1 MSITTQRAPVLDF
14 DHHSVRLAHHRDEVL
29 AEVDRYPI
37 FYTEANG
44 GYWVVTSYD
53 LTKAVLRDPETFS
66 SLKDEDGTGGVTIPT
81 MIGPRLL
88 PAEVDAPYHRTLRRI
103 LAPFF
108 QRSAVEKMRPAIEAL
123 TREAIDE
130 VICKRE
136 FDAASDISSLIP
148 ARTMVEYLGFPESER
163 VAFIR
168 SIHAALDVMPHA
180 ADPAWAGSPEL
191 IEGMRALGHAV
202 NVINDLIAER
212 RLRPTDDL
220 VSFISAN
227 REVADE
233 HIMWIIFT
241 LLVGGIEN
249 PAAMISNSL
258 LYLSVDT
265 TLRQRLIADPSL
277 IPAAREELMRHITPG
292 VSLARNITHDVEIG
306 GVSLRAGE
314 RILLWLPGPNHD
326 RTVFDQPQQVDI
338 GRPACPHLAFGDGP
352 HVCPGATLFRVQFQV
367 LVTEILRR
375 IPDYTVDLD
384 RVQRYDDAAT
394 MCGFKSMPAC
404 TNL

>member
-1 MSITTQRAPVLDF
+1 MTTTMQGTPVLEF
-14 DHHSVRLAHHRDEVL
+14 DHHSVRVAHHRDDVL
-29 AEVDRYPI
+29 AEVSEYPI

-44 GYWVVTSYD
+44 GYWVVTSHEV
-53 LTKAVLRDPETFS
+53 TRAVLRDPETFS
-66 SLKDEDGTGGVTIPT
+66 SLKDENGAGGVTIPT
-81 MIGPRLL
+81 MVGPRLL

-108 QRSAVEKMRPAIEAL
+108 QRSAVEKMRPAIESL

-130 VICKRE
+130 VVRKRE
-136 FDAASDISSLIP
+136 FDVATDIASLIP

-163 VAFIR
+163 VAFIK

-180 ADPAWAGSPEL
+180 ADPAWAGSFEL

-202 NVINDLIAER
+202 EVINDLIAER
-212 RLRPTDDL
+212 RARPTDDL

-227 REVADE
+227 REVPDE

-265 TLRQRLIADPSL
+265 ALRQRLIADPSL
-277 IPAAREELMRHITPG
+277 ISAACEELMRHITPG
-292 VSLARNITHDVEIG
+292 VSLARNVMRDVEIG
-306 GVSLRAGE
+306 GASMRAGD

-326 RTVFDQPQQVDI
+326 RNVFDQPQQVDI

-352 HVCPGATLFRVQFQV
+352 HVCPGATLFRVQFKV
-367 LVTEILRR
+367 LVTEILCKM
-375 IPDYTVDLD
+375 PNYTVDLD

-394 MCGFKSMPAC
+394 MCGFKSMPAS

>member
-1 MSITTQRAPVLDF
+1 MTTTTQRTPVLDF
-14 DHHSVRLAHHRDEVL
+14 DHHSVRVAHHRDDVL
-29 AEVDRYPI
+29 AEASRYPI

-44 GYWVVTSYD
+44 GYWVVTSHD
-53 LTKAVLRDPETFS
+53 LTRAVLRDPETFS
-66 SLKDEDGTGGVTIPT
+66 SLKGEDGSGGVTIPT
-81 MIGPRLL
+81 MFGPRLL

-130 VICKRE
+130 VVRKRD
-136 FDAASDISSLIP
+136 FDIATDIASFIP

-163 VAFIR
+163 LAFIK

-180 ADPAWAGSPEL
+180 ADPAWAGSDEL
-191 IEGMRALGHAV
+191 AGGIRALGHAV
-202 NVINDLIAER
+202 DVINDLIAER
-212 RLRPTDDL
+212 RERPTDDL

-227 REVADE
+227 REVSDE

-258 LYLSVDT
+258 LYLSVDSG
-265 TLRQRLIADPSL
+265 LRQRLIADPSL
-277 IPAAREELMRHITPG
+277 IAVACEELMRHITPG
-292 VSLARNITHDVEIG
+292 VSLARNITRDVEIG
-306 GVSLRAGE
+306 GAAMLAGE

-326 RTVFDQPQQVDI
+326 PAVFDQPHHVDI
-338 GRPACPHLAFGDGP
+338 DRSACPHLAFGDGP
-352 HVCPGATLFRVQFQV
+352 HVCPGATLFRVQFKV
-367 LVTEILRR
+367 LATEILRR
-375 IPDYTVDLD
+375 IPNYTIDLD